1 MTLDTRR
8 KIVSI
13 DELRRH
19 IARGEWV
26 AVAGL
31 FDPLTVTQARRLA
44 ELPRKG
50 RKVLAVVLEDDET
63 LLPAE
68 ARAELIAALSAVD
81 VVAIADG
88 VQWRSQLE
96 TRGVEIIE
104 DFRAEKQ
111 RSAEFV
117 KLILERQQA

>member
-1 MTLDTRR
+1 LTLDTRR

-19 IARGEWV
+19 IARGEWL

-31 FDPLTVTQARRLA
+31 FDPLTATQARRLA